1 MNKKLKNAG
10 VFMAAVILCFGLS
23 GCAQKNEQAA
33 TNGKEALEIFF
44 TSLQTNDFATAVTY
58 LEEGNQLIHVFA
70 AADGESVPELDDVY
84 RIFSE
89 QMSEMTYEIQ
99 DKIEGAPNYYFIQ
112 TTNRDYASSIAD
124 AMDTALQAQVMDGG
138 NDFADFAGWF
148 KAGVENASMGTA
160 ETDEM
165 GMTELKTGY
174 TLPHTGFPDHI
185 FLNHLTGG
193 FYDYADLSMTT
204 CTHSGYEQES
214 TYYLAA
220 IGDELIASLM
230 IETIPYDT
238 SSMSADEIAE
248 LEAQFAADAEGME
261 GIWQSA
267 RIGDGTITTSIG
279 INYTT
284 ADQYALVEA
293 GFVDGAYR
301 GNALSGTHL
310 SLKSSIKSFE
320 ESGMTCVTVPAY

>member
-1 MNKKLKNAG
+1 MNKQLKKAG

-89 QMSEMTYEIQ
+89 QMCEMTYEIQ
-99 DKIEGAPNYYFIQ
+99 DKIEELPNYYSIQ
-112 TTNRDYASSIAD
+112 TTNRDYASSIAE
-124 AMDTALQAQVMDGG
+124 AMDTALQAQVRDGG

-148 KAGVENASMGTA
+148 KAGVENATMGKA
-160 ETDEM
+160 ETDPM
-165 GMTELKTGY
+165 GMTAWKTGY
-174 TLPHTGFPDHI
+174 TLSHSGVPSQT

-193 FYDYADLSMTT
+193 FYDYADLTMTT
-204 CTHSGYEQES
+204 CTYSGVEQES

-220 IGDELIASLM
+220 VGDDLIASLM
-230 IETIPYDT
+230 INTIPYDT
-238 SSMSADEIAE
+238 SSMSADDIAE

-267 RIGDGTITTSIG
+267 RVGEGTITTSIG
-279 INYTT
+279 INYNTS
-284 ADQYALVEA
+284 DQNALVEA

-301 GNALSGTHL
+301 GNAFSHTHL
-310 SLKSSIKSFE
+310 SLKSSIKGFE
-320 ESGMTCVTVPAY
+320 ESGMTCVTVPEY